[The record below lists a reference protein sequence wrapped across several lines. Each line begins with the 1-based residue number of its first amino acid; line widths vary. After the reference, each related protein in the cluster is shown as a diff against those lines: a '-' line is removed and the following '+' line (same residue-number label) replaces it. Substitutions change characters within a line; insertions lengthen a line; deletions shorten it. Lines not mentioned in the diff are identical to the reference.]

1 MVTTIVNVIRV
12 SRQPHSVLTN
22 WISTLNSN
30 STPIHEVKQKVM
42 KTAAAHKNLLAD
54 LNVSISEAVTQNTPP
69 LLENPECTLNVFPNI
84 FNVAGEIPLKSPL
97 PSLFKRA
104 NRGRP

>member
-1 MVTTIVNVIRV
+1 
-12 SRQPHSVLTN
+12 
-22 WISTLNSN
+22 
-30 STPIHEVKQKVM
+30 M

-54 LNVSISEAVTQNTPP
+54 LNVSVSEAVTQNTPP
-69 LLENPECTLNVFPNI
+69 LLENPECTLNVFPNT